1 MTDFD
6 ELQVNDSSYTKGTNS
21 LVMSELMPNGWLVVL
36 VTQMGAIK
44 FAMAGT

>member
-6 ELQVNDSSYTKGTNS
+6 ELHINTSLYTKGTNS
-21 LVMSELMPNGWLVVL
+21 LVTSESVPNG

-44 FAMAGT
+44 LTMAGT